1 MQRTALCALDP
12 ELASKLGLRS
22 FHGMRELI
30 QGNSTGETIDRSLLN
45 PLKKRG
51 ASESHLLAP
60 CLHDTSENVPWGNLN
75 KALYLQIQVYAHMY
89 R

>member
-1 MQRTALCALDP
+1 MLWIP

-30 QGNSTGETIDRSLLN
+30 QGNSTGGTIDRSLLN
-45 PLKKRG
+45 PFKKNRA
-51 ASESHLLAP
+51 ASESVHWLLVLVIA
-60 CLHDTSENVPWGNLN
+60 
-75 KALYLQIQVYAHMY
+75 ARVYG